1 MIMTVGNDC
10 DSGVF
15 NYMTKLSFLHYLEF
29 DFLSIATKKL
39 WTNIPPSL
47 FFFFFC
53 IYFNHVW
60 LDRETQADT
69 VHGGLTLVRSRDS
82 SFLCI
87 VFRRSEFGK
96 YHLAEA

>member
-29 DFLSIATKKL
+29 DFLSLATKKL

-47 FFFFFC
+47 FFFFF
-53 IYFNHVW
+53 
-60 LDRETQADT
+60 L
-69 VHGGLTLVRSRDS
+69 
-82 SFLCI
+82 
-87 VFRRSEFGK
+87 
-96 YHLAEA
+96 HLF